1 MNVAKRI
8 VYIPMLERLGHRV
21 KKRQT
26 VYKKQLC
33 INLQG
38 VIYKLGTRFV
48 FQGGDGFGA
57 LLWF

>member
-8 VYIPMLERLGHRV
+8 VYIPMLERLGQGV

-26 VYKKQLC
+26 VYY
-33 INLQG
+33 NLQG
-38 VIYKLGTRFV
+38 VIHKLGTRFV